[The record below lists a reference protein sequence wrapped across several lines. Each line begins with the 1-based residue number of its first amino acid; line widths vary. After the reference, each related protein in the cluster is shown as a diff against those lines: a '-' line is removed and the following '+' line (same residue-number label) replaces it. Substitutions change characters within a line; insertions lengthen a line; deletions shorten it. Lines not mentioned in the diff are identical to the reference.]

1 MCDVLQFMAVIHVKY
16 PRLISQISF
25 IFQENAV
32 SVICVPVLDTLACV
46 VYADEM
52 TVLKMPTGLRRSILA
67 IYVIIVHRLHNTELP
82 DSVCDVSILIL
93 CVSSCYA
100 LTKLM
105 GPDFH
110 WQMW

>member
-1 MCDVLQFMAVIHVKY
+1 MFNCKPLLEDKKKMF
-16 PRLISQISF
+16 SF
-25 IFQENAV
+25 IYQENAV

-82 DSVCDVSILIL
+82 DSVCV
-93 CVSSCYA
+93 Y
-100 LTKLM
+100 
-105 GPDFH
+105 FEF
-110 WQMW
+110 